1 MSKKISAFAAL
12 LLLAVLASIPG
23 LSNRW
28 QVEETYNSVGFVLEA
43 QDLIN
48 MGYESGRD
56 FLQVAEELRE
66 RGLSAIAVNELTGEE
81 LMQGVA
87 PYKYGV
93 ASDFLPKVDYPKASQ
108 AALML
113 DSDVS
118 EEVSRAVLE
127 YSFKKY
133 PNVEVLHTSKGIVVV
148 FPFNEAFAFDAGI
161 MPDFYSLLLAQR
173 TSLPIVYRP
182 GSAPG
187 VETQNVALA
196 LDWIL
201 SNFPGIKAIA
211 PGGLVVAGFPDVSK
225 IGAIL
230 KKHSIPVADIE
241 FSKQLGASQLERAV
255 FPMVLPL
262 HSVTKE
268 EIVSRR
274 LSRDVLLERFA
285 RAAKERSVRLLYLR
299 SPEFLSSSR
308 LDSTIMEMGALK
320 ARLEGLGITTEW
332 PLTYPLV
339 KTHWLS
345 YFALALVVY
354 LLVWRASLR
363 FLTEKSTL
371 SKKVAFGVLLLA
383 LASVFPISKI
393 GFIFRVYGAIAAAFG
408 AFEGAWLA
416 LEKDDKPVIR
426 ILSGFL
432 VVLAVGL
439 VIAAVFG
446 NTWYMLRMSTFSG
459 VKLTLLVPP
468 VLLLILDL
476 KRRIHPESLEEV
488 MSRPPLWGEIVLFVF
503 LVAAAGILLI
513 RSGNV
518 SLVPGWEKATR
529 DLLERLLIARPR
541 TKELM
546 IGYPCL
552 VVWYYTVR
560 CKLWPRYRE
569 VFRLGAVLAFASMVN
584 SFCHFHTHLS
594 FTLLRVF
601 NGLWTGL
608 LLGLLMV
615 AIIKYVIIPA
625 WNRWGH
631 LLVE

>member
-1 MSKKISAFAAL
+1 MSKKISMFAAL
-12 LLLAVLASIPG
+12 LLLAVLVSIPG

-28 QVEETYNSVGFVLEA
+28 QVEETYNSVAFVLEA

-48 MGYESGRD
+48 MGYESGKD
-56 FLQVAEELRE
+56 FLQVAEELRKK
-66 RGLSAIAVNELTGEE
+66 GLSAIAVSELTGED
-81 LMQGVA
+81 LKQGVA

-93 ASDFLPKVDYPKASQ
+93 ASDFLSKVDYPKASQ

-113 DSDVS
+113 DSNVS
-118 EEVSRAVLE
+118 EELSRAVLE

-133 PNVEVLHTSKGIVVV
+133 PNVEVLRTLKGIVVV

-161 MPDFYSLLLAQR
+161 MPDFYSLLLAQK

-187 VETQNVALA
+187 VESQNVALA

-211 PGGLVVAGFPDVSK
+211 PGGLVVAGFPDVSE

-241 FSKQLGASQLERAV
+241 FSKQLGASQLERTV

-274 LSRDVLLERFA
+274 LSRGVLLERFA
-285 RAAKERSVRLLYLR
+285 RAARERSVRLLYLR
-299 SPEFLSSSR
+299 SPEFFSSSR
-308 LDSTIMEMGALK
+308 MDSTIMEMGALK
-320 ARLEGLGITTEW
+320 ARLKELGITTEW

-354 LLVWRASLR
+354 LLVWRISLR
-363 FLTEKSTL
+363 FLTEGSTL

-383 LASVFPISKI
+383 LASVFPISKV

-426 ILSGFL
+426 IFSGFL
-432 VVLAVGL
+432 VALAVGL

-476 KRRIHPESLEEV
+476 KRRIHPESLGGV

-503 LVAAAGILLI
+503 LVAAAGILLL

-552 VVWYYTVR
+552 VIWYYTVR
-560 CKLWPRYRE
+560 CNLWPRYRE

-584 SFCHFHTHLS
+584 SFCHFHTRLS